1 LKPTTV
7 IDNEFSDSDNEELV
21 LQYEFEELMSLI
33 VNLKDCIVQEK
44 CEIDRLQTKLAAV
57 GKIVNVR

>member
-1 LKPTTV
+1 MAV
-7 IDNEFSDSDNEELV
+7 IDDEFPESDNEELV
-21 LQYEFEELMSLI
+21 LQYESEELMSLI
-33 VNLKDCIVQEK
+33 ANLKDCIVQEK